1 MSARVYVLLDV
12 MEDKPDQVVRVLQ
25 GKTGVKM
32 VDVLEGSPNVIML
45 IQARDRQQLA
55 ELTIQAITSTETMTD
70 PR

>member
-1 MSARVYVLLDV
+1 

-55 ELTIQAITSTETMTD
+55 ELTIQAITSTETMTEGMQLLPTRD
-70 PR
+70 E